1 MSSYARM
8 QKYRSVLAIGACGE
22 LRQRKA
28 LPTILLDQVST
39 KLKTLLNNLQ
49 TRPEGEK
56 SVVFLYWTYTLDLVE
71 SLLRQAAISY
81 TRINGQISDEK
92 REEAIE
98 KFQTH
103 ITIQV
108 ILVSITCGGTG

>member
-1 MSSYARM
+1 MKFLS
-8 QKYRSVLAIGACGE
+8 
-22 LRQRKA
+22 
-28 LPTILLDQVST
+28 LLIPRANFSA
-39 KLKTLLNNLQ
+39 
-49 TRPEGEK
+49 